1 MATWE
6 DLIRAHHA
14 ALPGIEA
21 DPSLKGTR
29 EQLIQF
35 ARALD
40 RTPEVAH
47 ALRTRGPEFGMET
60 RPNLARVLDDPSA
73 ERAVTALLDGVEERQ
88 RAALKAE
95 AEQKAALEARLRPR
109 SSPSM
114 GW

>member
-1 MATWE
+1 LHQSPLPDIAT
-6 DLIRAHHA
+6 
-14 ALPGIEA
+14 

-29 EQLIQF
+29 EQLIRF
-35 ARALD
+35 VRTLD
-40 RTPEVAH
+40 HHCPEVAY
-47 ALRTRGPEFGMET
+47 ALRTRGAAFGMDK
-60 RPNLARVLDDPSA
+60 RPNLARVVADESP